1 MCTNNIY
8 TFFLLKIRSLFSKIY
23 TFIYF
28 GVRELAKSHAMPCVP
43 YMPAWFTCPRAKS
56 VPTSHF
62 LCANVPINVLMCQ
75 WGKSMPIFQL
85 GVPTC
90 QKACHFFNFAYQTVC
105 QFLNYF
111 SKELC
116 FLIYLK
122 IYTLYLIYFIHF
134 VYFKY
139 IPNIYSF
146 YEYIFLT

>member
-28 GVRELAKSHAMPCVP
+28 GVRELAKSHAMRAIHASVVYLP
-43 YMPAWFTCPRAKS
+43 TCQKRANFS
-56 VPTSHF
+56 F
-62 LCANVPINVLMCQ
+62 LHANVPINVLMCQ